1 MLLANRFAPITFQ
14 FGFIRG
20 DLRRVAEHY
29 VRWQHM
35 ILKIVTQDPVSG
47 TLASKLEKILPVDE
61 DGQRILLTAT
71 QSDWVAV
78 FDNRVK
84 GGTSDGI
91 VGVVSERLA
100 TGGLVVCDIPNT
112 FRKSNPPGFRGLW
125 GATAISAYGK
135 SDSGIWGFTRAV
147 SVRNDV
153 SGWRFHQMGPPWD
166 FEDLERYQARIIRQ
180 RLDSTL
186 LAMYCEKLGIRL
198 FDESFYEGPGLAM
211 RSKFPMVPG
220 PRTYDLDE
228 LQRQIGLGAPR
239 GARQQ

>member
-1 MLLANRFAPITFQ
+1 LLLANRFAPITFQ
-14 FGFIRG
+14 FGFIRA
-20 DLRRVAEHY
+20 DLRHVAEQY

-35 ILKIVTQDPVSG
+35 LLKTVTQEPVSG

-78 FDNRVK
+78 FDNRAK
-84 GGTSDGI
+84 GGTSNAI
-91 VGVVSERLA
+91 VGVVSELLA
-100 TGGLVVCDIPNT
+100 TPGLVVCDIPNT
-112 FRKSNPPGFRGLW
+112 FRKSNPPGYRGIW
-125 GATAISAYGK
+125 GATAINAYGK
-135 SDSGIWGFTRAV
+135 ASSGVWGFTRTV

-211 RSKFPMVPG
+211 RSKFPIVPG

-228 LQRQIGLGAPR
+228 LQRQIGVGAPR
-239 GARQQ
+239 GARQ